1 MRQRQWWLAIIV
13 VMLAP
18 ALAWSGERGPM
29 PPPTGSHEAHPQKS
43 TSTSEQQA
51 IAEAEGSDIRAYT
64 RQDGTKISEYS
75 RQGRVYMIKVKPPGS
90 LPAYYLY
97 DERGNG
103 QFSRRLPGGYQPI
116 APPQW
121 VIKQF

>member
-1 MRQRQWWLAIIV
+1 MIV
-13 VMLAP
+13 MMLAP
-18 ALAWSGERGPM
+18 AAAWGGERNPM
-29 PPPTGSHEAHPQKS
+29 PPPTTSHHAHQSS
-43 TSTSEQQA
+43 TTTSEQQA
-51 IAEAEGSDIRAYT
+51 IAEVEGSDIRAYT

-75 RQGRVYMIKVKPPGS
+75 RQGRVYMIKVKPPGD

-103 QFSRRLPGGYQPI
+103 QFSRRLPGGYQPV

-121 VIKQF
+121 VVKEF

>member
-1 MRQRQWWLAIIV
+1 MQQRPMWLGILLM
-13 VMLAP
+13 MLTP
-18 ALAWSGERGPM
+18 TVAWSGERSPM
-29 PPPTGSHEAHPQKS
+29 APPTGSHQAQQQGAVA
-43 TSTSEQQA
+43 TEQQA
-51 IAEAEGSDIRAYT
+51 IAEVEGGDIRAYT

-75 RQGRVYMIKVKPPGS
+75 RHGRVYMIKVKPAGD

-97 DERGNG
+97 DEHGNG

-121 VIKQF
+121 VVKEF